1 GEEISVAVEEGEE
14 AAGEVVA
21 DDEEEEDEDG
31 EDGLGGAH
39 FAILRSKTEGHRNPS
54 QFSPLRQHLQTLNP
68 TTTGHHRTT
77 TLTAQCELFML
88 DLPSSSRLHDLA
100 NPHPAIQQPS
110 IMMAKHKRD
119 MSAFSIRDAPPA
131 LRFSPTSLRMRP
143 RSPSKSP
150 CRQHTRSPTRSR
162 ITDDIFEDLSPARIL
177 ERFTSASGELA
188 KSIEA
193 STPDQKQFGIR
204 AAVASKKIEEWAN
217 EVGGW
222 PWPSVGADGFVM
234 PEKTYGIFGD
244 PKEDDMGLE
253 EEADTKE
260 YWGSLP
266 APLVELYSNRV
277 SEIFD
282 DMFDLDIEEIKNKVL
297 DLVATD
303 AQPSTATGENS
314 RPTTPV
320 KSKYTR
326 LDTFTGMI
334 THTVLDSLPK
344 LHRLRL
350 LLDVWSIR
358 IDILRDIPSTL
369 ESLRD
374 ADTMLQSAWA
384 SLQATNSSGEEMM
397 LTRSDYETM
406 QVALGETISD
416 TGKMIDSML
425 DRLDGRVDTVPGPW
439 LDQMDAVETDYGNW
453 TIAAER
459 KVQEGEWAVK
469 AAKKAELEKS
479 LQMLQE
485 LADQQAAM
493 ADVGTGDEVAI
504 EEEWEK
510 VQIEQVAVSD
520 HGSIPATTAE
530 NIPISDDQV
539 QELPIGSLAI
549 SDNGSDFGNPLAME
563 SPATNAPQS
572 DVPNTL
578 QAYAE
583 SPESR
588 SDRDFNIPWGFD
600 GQDDR
605 SPTAGRGTYKRGD
618 EAGSPSPPSTREDA
632 GGFWTPSRASLE
644 PSERSFR
651 LERSRTPSV
660 KGRNTP
666 PRLPL
671 PYRIH
676 TEGSRPGSP
685 EAIHSMAASPSP
697 TGSSNLRPFIL
708 GTSAVVSSQPPS
720 PIIPRG
726 RSSRNSVAPSGWD
739 IEDSQSVGSGNP
751 TSRRDSQ
758 TSPTS
763 PIFPSFRGSP
773 LFPGSRSSSISLR
786 PSTSKRRSQTL
797 FGDEGELALLAA
809 ASDRAAQMLSTPPAR
824 AGHAANER
832 KSSPRP
838 DIPTSDPF
846 TDVPRVPTPTTQAAA
861 PLTPPPMTASESMHA
876 IMSPSNQPAP
886 TRQFSDYE
894 CPPSP
899 SKRTILDDGGTPR
912 SPKKGKKPPKER
924 RLSLLSMSDD
934 DDENPRSSANRPA
947 LQPGWPGLQESAPKF
962 EMRSPWA
969 RNKNSESTSSTRRN
983 STASLGEKDPQKR
996 SGAPS
1001 TPLEKA
1007 SAFSAQ
1013 RDVADTSP
1021 EPQSTHQTAKV
1032 VIDDVFVTQEQDY
1045 KEISAAPHTPTD
1057 LEHATSNPNPNTHG
1071 SGASVGFKAIIT
1083 PVEDACDD
1091 WPRFS
1096 DSENPIK
1103 VSPPTSASNEEEIPP
1118 MVKEDSLMDYQVDGG
1133 RSYDLD
1139 NSRHGSVVSF
1149 GSNDTVFKAHSRADS
1164 AGRLPVLNN
1173 IMAFESPRIVEDLA
1187 SDDGYDL
1194 DFSPSTRRTILYS
1207 NDIRQSIEE
1216 DYSEP
1221 GTPVFSVPP
1230 NLDFYAAE
1238 DTELDASVA
1247 EPLVSVDKL
1256 ALEAP
1261 SFTNVDVDLQ
1271 YSQASPTK
1279 ISDDQLQQQISEI
1292 LESIPAKIE
1301 LSNAPIPP
1309 QKSPMKPKHTIRKRP
1324 SRPTL
1329 SPASRP
1335 SYSRAPTPSF
1345 TLAPAKA
1352 RLSRPRQQGNSDIQ
1366 LYHLMRSTGDP
1377 PIKLFVRLVGERG
1390 ERVMVRVG
1398 GGWADL
1404 GEYLKEYSSHHGR
1417 RAERS
1422 GEIQVELPTDARPRM
1437 GSIGSLNPAPGM
1449 LRTGPNGNVWSSP
1462 GSRPGSS
1469 MGSRPSSSLQ
1479 VRKRGA
1485 RVSDVAD
1492 SRENSVRS
1500 PSMPLPFTSTTLRA
1514 NAAKGQTP
1522 PAGSVSRQAWSVGP
1536 DGEEVHLG
1544 PSGPKN
1550 KKGEMDEG
1558 RKRWVD
1564 GVVEKVRQVS
1574 VESSQE
1580 GFGAL
1585 GQVGGTRRVFRKG

>member
-1 GEEISVAVEEGEE
+1 
-14 AAGEVVA
+14 
-21 DDEEEEDEDG
+21 
-31 EDGLGGAH
+31 
-39 FAILRSKTEGHRNPS
+39 
-54 QFSPLRQHLQTLNP
+54 
-68 TTTGHHRTT
+68 
-77 TLTAQCELFML
+77 
-88 DLPSSSRLHDLA
+88 
-100 NPHPAIQQPS
+100 
-110 IMMAKHKRD
+110 MMAKHKRD

-150 CRQHTRSPTRSR
+150 CRHTRSPTRSR

-222 PWPSVGADGFVM
+222 PWPSIGADGFVM

-244 PKEDDMGLE
+244 LKEDDMGLE

-260 YWGSLP
+260 YWGSHP

-303 AQPSTATGENS
+303 AQPSATTGEHS
-314 RPTTPV
+314 LPTTPV

-334 THTVLDSLPK
+334 THTVLDALPK

-384 SLQATNSSGEEMM
+384 SLKATNPSGEEMM
-397 LTRSDYETM
+397 LTRPDYETM

-459 KVQEGEWAVK
+459 KAQEGEWAIK

-479 LQMLQE
+479 VQMLQE
-485 LADQQAAM
+485 LAEQQAAM
-493 ADVGTGDEVAI
+493 ADVGTEDEVAI

-510 VQIEQVAVSD
+510 VQIEHVAMSD
-520 HGSIPATTAE
+520 RGSIPDTTVE

-539 QELPIGSLAI
+539 QELPIGSLDI
-549 SDNGSDFGNPLAME
+549 SDNGSDFGRPLAVG
-563 SPATNAPQS
+563 SPITNEAPQS
-572 DVPNTL
+572 DVPSTL
-578 QAYAE
+578 QASTE
-583 SPESR
+583 LQESR
-588 SDRDFNIPWGFD
+588 AFNIPWGFD

-605 SPTAGRGTYKRGD
+605 SPTAGRGTHKRGD
-618 EAGSPSPPSTREDA
+618 ESPSPPSTRNDA

-644 PSERSFR
+644 PSEGSFR
-651 LERSRTPSV
+651 LGRSRTPSV
-660 KGRNTP
+660 MGRNTP

-676 TEGSRPGSP
+676 TEGSRSGSP
-685 EAIHSMAASPSP
+685 ETIPSMAASPSP
-697 TGSSNLRPFIL
+697 TGNLNLRPFIL

-739 IEDSQSVGSGNP
+739 IGDSQNAGSGNP
-751 TSRRDSQ
+751 ISRRDSQ

-786 PSTSKRRSQTL
+786 SSRSKKRSQTV
-797 FGDEGELALLAA
+797 FSDDEELALLAA
-809 ASDRAAQMLSTPPAR
+809 ASDHAAQMLSTPPAR
-824 AGHAANER
+824 RGHTANEP

-838 DIPTSDPF
+838 DISTSDPF
-846 TDVPRVPTPTTQAAA
+846 TDVPWLVPTPTTQAAA
-861 PLTPPPMTASESMHA
+861 PLTPPPMAASESMHA
-876 IMSPSNQPAP
+876 IMSPSNQPGP
-886 TRQFSDYE
+886 TRQFSDDD

-899 SKRTILDDGGTPR
+899 SKRIVLDDGGTPR
-912 SPKKGKKPPKER
+912 SPKKGRKSPKER
-924 RLSLLSMSDD
+924 RLPLLSMSDD
-934 DDENPRSSANRPA
+934 DDENPRSSANKPA
-947 LQPGWPGLQESAPKF
+947 LQPGWPGLQEGAPKF
-962 EMRSPWA
+962 ELRSPWA
-969 RNKNSESTSSTRRN
+969 RNKNSESMSSTRRN

-996 SGAPS
+996 YGMPS

-1007 SAFSAQ
+1007 SEFSGQ
-1013 RDVADTSP
+1013 PNVADTSP
-1021 EPQSTHQTAKV
+1021 EPQPTHHTAKV
-1032 VIDDVFVTQEQDY
+1032 VIDDVFVTQEQDHR
-1045 KEISAAPHTPTD
+1045 EISAVPHTTET
-1057 LEHATSNPNPNTHG
+1057 EHPTSNTTHG
-1071 SGASVGFKAIIT
+1071 SGASASFKAIIT
-1083 PVEDACDD
+1083 PVEEACHD
-1091 WPRFS
+1091 WSRFS
-1096 DSENPIK
+1096 DPEKPTK
-1103 VSPPTSASNEEEIPP
+1103 VSPLTSVSNDKETPP
-1118 MVKEDSLMDYQVDGG
+1118 LMGYQVDGG
-1133 RSYDLD
+1133 RSYGLD

-1149 GSNDTVFKAHSRADS
+1149 RSNDTVFKAHSRADS
-1164 AGRLPVLNN
+1164 AGKLPVLNS
-1173 IMAFESPRIVEDLA
+1173 IIAFESPRIVEDLV

-1194 DFSPSTRRTILYS
+1194 DFSPSTRRSILYS
-1207 NDIRQSIEE
+1207 NDIRQSFEE
-1216 DYSEP
+1216 GYSEP
-1221 GTPVFSVPP
+1221 STPIFSVPP
-1230 NLDFYAAE
+1230 TLDFFGTE

-1261 SFTNVDVDLQ
+1261 SFTNVDIDLQ

-1301 LSNAPIPP
+1301 LSNAPISP

-1345 TLAPAKA
+1345 TLAPAES

-1422 GEIQVELPTDARPRM
+1422 GEIQVELSTNARPRM
-1437 GSIGSLNPAPGM
+1437 GSIGSIGSLNPAPGM
-1449 LRTGPNGNVWSSP
+1449 LRTGHNGNVWSSP
-1462 GSRPGSS
+1462 RSRPGSS
-1469 MGSRPSSSLQ
+1469 LGSRPGSSLQ

-1522 PAGSVSRQAWSVGP
+1522 PARSVSRQAWSVGP

-1550 KKGEMDEG
+1550 KKGEMNEG
-1558 RKRWVD
+1558 RKRWVE

-1574 VESSQE
+1574 VESSQD

-1585 GQVGGTRRVFRKG
+1585 GQVGGTTRVFRKGQ

>member
-1 GEEISVAVEEGEE
+1 MA
-14 AAGEVVA
+14 
-21 DDEEEEDEDG
+21 
-31 EDGLGGAH
+31 
-39 FAILRSKTEGHRNPS
+39 
-54 QFSPLRQHLQTLNP
+54 
-68 TTTGHHRTT
+68 
-77 TLTAQCELFML
+77 
-88 DLPSSSRLHDLA
+88 
-100 NPHPAIQQPS
+100 
-110 IMMAKHKRD
+110 MAKHKRD

-150 CRQHTRSPTRSR
+150 CRHSRSPTRSR

-193 STPDQKQFGIR
+193 SSPDQKQFGIR

-222 PWPSVGADGFVM
+222 PWPSIGADGFVM
-234 PEKTYGIFGD
+234 PDKTYGIFGEL
-244 PKEDDMGLE
+244 KEDDMGLE
-253 EEADTKE
+253 EKVDTEE

-266 APLVELYSNRV
+266 APLVELYSSRV
-277 SEIFD
+277 AEIFD

-297 DLVATD
+297 HLVATD
-303 AQPSTATGENS
+303 AQPSATAGEDS
-314 RPTTPV
+314 LPTTPV

-334 THTVLDSLPK
+334 THTVLDALPK

-350 LLDVWSIR
+350 LLDVWSVR
-358 IDILRDIPSTL
+358 IDILRDIPATL

-384 SLQATNSSGEEMM
+384 SLRATNSSGEEMM
-397 LTRSDYETM
+397 LTRFDYETM
-406 QVALGETISD
+406 QIALGETITD

-453 TIAAER
+453 TIAAGR

-469 AAKKAELEKS
+469 AAKKAELERS

-485 LADQQAAM
+485 LAEQQAM
-493 ADVGTGDEVAI
+493 ADVADGDEVAI
-504 EEEWEK
+504 EDPNDEWEK
-510 VQIEQVAVSD
+510 VQIEDVAMSD
-520 HGSIPATTAE
+520 HWSIPDTTAE
-530 NIPISDDQV
+530 NIPLPDDED
-539 QELPIGSLAI
+539 QELLIERLAL
-549 SDNGSDFGNPLAME
+549 SDNGSEFGNSLAVE
-563 SPATNAPQS
+563 PPATNEAPQS
-572 DVPNTL
+572 DVPSTP
-578 QAYAE
+578 QA
-583 SPESR
+583 STESR
-588 SDRDFNIPWGFD
+588 ESQNDRAFNIPWGLD

-605 SPTAGRGTYKRGD
+605 SPTAGRDTYERGD
-618 EAGSPSPPSTREDA
+618 QAGSSPPPSTRDTAA
-632 GGFWTPSRASLE
+632 GSRTPSRASLD
-644 PSERSFR
+644 PSFR
-651 LERSRTPSV
+651 LGRSRTPSV

-676 TEGSRPGSP
+676 TDGSHPGSP
-685 EAIHSMAASPSP
+685 EILPSRPPSPSP
-697 TGSSNLRPFIL
+697 TGSVNLRPFIL
-708 GTSAVVSSQPPS
+708 GTSAIASSQPPS

-726 RSSRNSVAPSGWD
+726 RSSRNSVAPAGWD
-739 IEDSQSVGSGNP
+739 IGDSQNAGSANP
-751 TSRRDSQ
+751 VSRRDSQ
-758 TSPTS
+758 ASPTS

-786 PSTSKRRSQTL
+786 PSRCKRRSQTV
-797 FGDEGELALLAA
+797 FGDDEELALLAA
-809 ASDRAAQMLSTPPAR
+809 ASNRAAQMSSTPPAR
-824 AGHAANER
+824 GGNTANER
-832 KSSPRP
+832 KSSPTSHMS
-838 DIPTSDPF
+838 TSDPF
-846 TDVPRVPTPTTQAAA
+846 TDIPRLMATPTTQAAA
-861 PLTPPPMTASESMHA
+861 PLTPPPMSASNTMHA
-876 IMSPSNQPAP
+876 IMSPSNQPGP
-886 TRQFSDYE
+886 TRQFSDDE

-899 SKRTILDDGGTPR
+899 SKKIVLDDGGTPR
-912 SPKKGKKPPKER
+912 SPKKRKKPIKER
-924 RLSLLSMSDD
+924 RPSLLSMSDD
-934 DDENPRSSANRPA
+934 DEENPRNPANRPA
-947 LQPGWPGLQESAPKF
+947 LQPGWPGLQEGAPKF
-962 EMRSPWA
+962 ELKSPWA
-969 RNKNSESTSSTRRN
+969 RRKNSEPSSSTKRD
-983 STASLGEKDPQKR
+983 STANLSGDKDPQKR
-996 SGAPS
+996 PGTPS
-1001 TPLEKA
+1001 TPLDKA
-1007 SAFSAQ
+1007 SELFGES
-1013 RDVADTSP
+1013 DVANTS
-1021 EPQSTHQTAKV
+1021 EPPPTAKV
-1032 VIDDVFVTQEQDY
+1032 VIDDVFVSQRLDY
-1045 KEISAAPHTPTD
+1045 GEFSAVPHTPTE
-1057 LEHATSNPNPNTHG
+1057 LQHARSNTSPNTHG
-1071 SGASVGFKAIIT
+1071 SGASSSFKAIIT
-1083 PVEDACDD
+1083 PVEETSND

-1103 VSPPTSASNEEEIPP
+1103 VSPPTSASNDKKIPP
-1118 MVKEDSLMDYQVDGG
+1118 TVSRDTLMDYQVDGG

-1139 NSRHGSVVSF
+1139 SSRHGSVVSF
-1149 GSNDTVFKAHSRADS
+1149 GSTDTVFKAHSRADS
-1164 AGRLPVLNN
+1164 AGKLPVLNN
-1173 IMAFESPRIVEDLA
+1173 IVALESPRIVEDLA
-1187 SDDGYDL
+1187 SDDDYDVN
-1194 DFSPSTRRTILYS
+1194 FSPSTRRSILYS
-1207 NDIRQSIEE
+1207 NNDVRQSIEE

-1221 GTPVFSVPP
+1221 STPIFSVPP
-1230 NLDFYAAE
+1230 TLDFYPTE
-1238 DTELDASVA
+1238 DTEVDASAA
-1247 EPLVSVDKL
+1247 ELLVSADEL

-1261 SFTNVDVDLQ
+1261 NLTNVDVDLQ
-1271 YSQASPTK
+1271 YSQASPAK

-1292 LESIPAKIE
+1292 LGSIPARIE

-1324 SRPTL
+1324 SRPSL
-1329 SPASRP
+1329 SPAPRP

-1345 TLAPAKA
+1345 TLAPAKS
-1352 RLSRPRQQGNSDIQ
+1352 RLSRPRQQNNSDIQ

-1422 GEIQVELPTDARPRM
+1422 GEIQVELPTNSGRPRM

-1469 MGSRPSSSLQ
+1469 MGSRPGSSLQ

-1522 PAGSVSRQAWSVGP
+1522 PARSVSRQAWSVGP

-1558 RKRWVD
+1558 RKIWVD

-1574 VESSQE
+1574 VESSKD

-1585 GQVGGTRRVFRKG
+1585 GQVGGTKRVFRKG

>member
-1 GEEISVAVEEGEE
+1 
-14 AAGEVVA
+14 
-21 DDEEEEDEDG
+21 
-31 EDGLGGAH
+31 
-39 FAILRSKTEGHRNPS
+39 
-54 QFSPLRQHLQTLNP
+54 
-68 TTTGHHRTT
+68 
-77 TLTAQCELFML
+77 
-88 DLPSSSRLHDLA
+88 
-100 NPHPAIQQPS
+100 
-110 IMMAKHKRD
+110 MAKHKRD

-222 PWPSVGADGFVM
+222 PWPSIGADGFVM
-234 PEKTYGIFGD
+234 PENTYGIFGD
-244 PKEDDMGLE
+244 LKEDDMGLE

-303 AQPSTATGENS
+303 AQPSTATGEHS
-314 RPTTPV
+314 LPTTPV

-369 ESLRD
+369 ISLRD

-384 SLQATNSSGEEMM
+384 SLNATNSSGEEMM

-459 KVQEGEWAVK
+459 KVQGGEWAIK

-485 LADQQAAM
+485 LAEQQAAM
-493 ADVGTGDEVAI
+493 ADVGTGDQVAI
-504 EEEWEK
+504 EDSNDEWEK
-510 VQIEQVAVSD
+510 VQIEHIAMSD
-520 HGSIPATTAE
+520 HGSIPATTAK
-530 NIPISDDQV
+530 NIPIPDDQV

-549 SDNGSDFGNPLAME
+549 SDNGSDFGNPPVME
-563 SPATNAPQS
+563 SPATNEAPQS

-578 QAYAE
+578 QGYAE
-583 SPESR
+583 SPESL
-588 SDRDFNIPWGFD
+588 SDRNFNIPWGFD
-600 GQDDR
+600 GQNDR
-605 SPTAGRGTYKRGD
+605 SPTAGRDTHRRGD
-618 EAGSPSPPSTREDA
+618 DSGSPSPPSTRNDA
-632 GGFWTPSRASLE
+632 GGFWTPSRAGLE

-651 LERSRTPSV
+651 LGRSRTPSV

-671 PYRIH
+671 PYRVH
-676 TEGSRPGSP
+676 TEGSQPGSP
-685 EAIHSMAASPSP
+685 EIVPSMAVSPSP
-697 TGSSNLRPFIL
+697 TGSLSLRPFIL
-708 GTSAVVSSQPPS
+708 GTSAVASSQPPS
-720 PIIPRG
+720 PVIPRG

-739 IEDSQSVGSGNP
+739 IGDSQNVGSGNP
-751 TSRRDSQ
+751 ISRRDSQ

-773 LFPGSRSSSISLR
+773 LFPGSRSSSAILR
-786 PSTSKRRSQTL
+786 PSRSKRRSQTV
-797 FGDEGELALLAA
+797 FGDDEELALLAA

-824 AGHAANER
+824 TGHTANEP
-832 KSSPRP
+832 KSSSRP
-838 DIPTSDPF
+838 DMSTSDPF
-846 TDVPRVPTPTTQAAA
+846 TDVPRLVPTPTTQAGP

-876 IMSPSNQPAP
+876 IMSPSNQPGP
-886 TRQFSDYE
+886 TRQFSNDD

-899 SKRTILDDGGTPR
+899 SKRTVLDDGGTPR
-912 SPKKGKKPPKER
+912 SPKKGKKPLKER
-924 RLSLLSMSDD
+924 RLSLLSKSDD
-934 DDENPRSSANRPA
+934 DDESPRNSANRPA
-947 LQPGWPGLQESAPKF
+947 LQPGWSGLQKSAPKF
-962 EMRSPWA
+962 ELMSPWT
-969 RNKNSESTSSTRRN
+969 RNKNSEPTFSTKRD
-983 STASLGEKDPQKR
+983 STASPGEKDPQKR
-996 SGAPS
+996 SGTPS

-1007 SAFSAQ
+1007 SEFSGQ
-1013 RDVADTSP
+1013 GDVADTPP
-1021 EPQSTHQTAKV
+1021 EPQPTHHTAKV
-1032 VIDDVFVTQEQDY
+1032 VVDDVFVTQEQDY
-1045 KEISAAPHTPTD
+1045 RELSALPHTPTETKHD
-1057 LEHATSNPNPNTHG
+1057 ISNPNPNTHG
-1071 SGASVGFKAIIT
+1071 SGASASFKAIIT
-1083 PVEDACDD
+1083 PVEEACDD

-1096 DSENPIK
+1096 DPENPTK
-1103 VSPPTSASNEEEIPP
+1103 VSPPTSASNDKEILP
-1118 MVKEDSLMDYQVDGG
+1118 MVKGDTLMDYQVDGG

-1149 GSNDTVFKAHSRADS
+1149 GSTDTVFKGHSREDS
-1164 AGRLPVLNN
+1164 AGKLPVLNN

-1194 DFSPSTRRTILYS
+1194 NFSPSTRRSILYS
-1207 NDIRQSIEE
+1207 NDIRESIEE

-1221 GTPVFSVPP
+1221 NTPIFSVPHT
-1230 NLDFYAAE
+1230 LDFYAAE
-1238 DTELDASVA
+1238 NTELDPSVA
-1247 EPLVSVDKL
+1247 ETLVSVDKL

-1261 SFTNVDVDLQ
+1261 GFTNVDVDLQ
-1271 YSQASPTK
+1271 YSQASPAK

-1309 QKSPMKPKHTIRKRP
+1309 QNSPMKPKHTIRKRP
-1324 SRPTL
+1324 SRPSL

-1352 RLSRPRQQGNSDIQ
+1352 RLSRPRQQSNSDIQ

-1422 GEIQVELPTDARPRM
+1422 GEIQVELPANTRPRM

-1469 MGSRPSSSLQ
+1469 MGSRPGSSLQ

-1485 RVSDVAD
+1485 KVSDVAD
-1492 SRENSVRS
+1492 SREDSVRS

-1514 NAAKGQTP
+1514 NAAKGQTL
-1522 PAGSVSRQAWSVGP
+1522 PARSVSRQAWSVGP

-1574 VESSQE
+1574 VESSQD

-1585 GQVGGTRRVFRKG
+1585 GQVGGTKRVFRKG

>member
-1 GEEISVAVEEGEE
+1 
-14 AAGEVVA
+14 
-21 DDEEEEDEDG
+21 
-31 EDGLGGAH
+31 
-39 FAILRSKTEGHRNPS
+39 
-54 QFSPLRQHLQTLNP
+54 
-68 TTTGHHRTT
+68 
-77 TLTAQCELFML
+77 
-88 DLPSSSRLHDLA
+88 
-100 NPHPAIQQPS
+100 
-110 IMMAKHKRD
+110 MAKHKRD

-150 CRQHTRSPTRSR
+150 CRHSRSPTRSR

-193 STPDQKQFGIR
+193 SSPDQKQFGIR

-222 PWPSVGADGFVM
+222 PWPSIGADGFVM
-234 PEKTYGIFGD
+234 PDKTYGIFGEL
-244 PKEDDMGLE
+244 KEDDMGLE
-253 EEADTKE
+253 EQVDTEE

-266 APLVELYSNRV
+266 APLVELYSSRV
-277 SEIFD
+277 AEIFD

-303 AQPSTATGENS
+303 AHPSATTGEHS
-314 RPTTPV
+314 LPTTPV

-334 THTVLDSLPK
+334 THTVLDALPK

-350 LLDVWSIR
+350 LLDVWSVR
-358 IDILRDIPSTL
+358 IDILRDIPPTL

-384 SLQATNSSGEEMM
+384 SLKATNSSGEEMM
-397 LTRSDYETM
+397 LTRPDYETM
-406 QVALGETISD
+406 QTALGETITD

-439 LDQMDAVETDYGNW
+439 LDQMDAIETDYGNW

-459 KVQEGEWAVK
+459 KVQEGEWAIK
-469 AAKKAELEKS
+469 AAKKAELERS

-485 LADQQAAM
+485 LAEQQAAM
-493 ADVGTGDEVAI
+493 ADVGRGDEVDI
-504 EEEWEK
+504 EDSDDEWEK

-520 HGSIPATTAE
+520 NGFIPSTTAKS
-530 NIPISDDQV
+530 ITISGDQV
-539 QELPIGSLAI
+539 QELPIAHLAI
-549 SDNGSDFGNPLAME
+549 SGNGSEFDNPLAVE
-563 SPATNAPQS
+563 SPSTNEELQL
-572 DVPNTL
+572 DVPTTPE
-578 QAYAE
+578 A
-583 SPESR
+583 STESR
-588 SDRDFNIPWGFD
+588 ASPKDRAFNIPWGLD

-605 SPTAGRGTYKRGD
+605 SPIAKRETYERGD
-618 EAGSPSPPSTREDA
+618 QDGGSPRSSTRDTA
-632 GGFWTPSRASLE
+632 AVSMTPSRASIE
-644 PSERSFR
+644 PSERSF
-651 LERSRTPSV
+651 LLGRSRTPSV

-676 TEGSRPGSP
+676 TEGSQPGSP
-685 EAIHSMAASPSP
+685 EILPSMAPSPSP
-697 TGSSNLRPFIL
+697 TGSVNLRPFIL
-708 GTSAVVSSQPPS
+708 GTSAIVSSQPPS

-726 RSSRNSVAPSGWD
+726 RSSRNSVAPAGLD
-739 IEDSQSVGSGNP
+739 IGNYQNAGSSNP
-751 TSRRDSQ
+751 ISRRDSQ
-758 TSPTS
+758 ASPTS

-773 LFPGSRSSSISLR
+773 LFPGSRSSSASLR
-786 PSTSKRRSQTL
+786 PSRSKRRSQTV
-797 FGDEGELALLAA
+797 FGDDEELALLAA
-809 ASDRAAQMLSTPPAR
+809 ASDRAAQMLSTPPGR
-824 AGHAANER
+824 MGHAANEPE
-832 KSSPRP
+832 SSPTSHM
-838 DIPTSDPF
+838 PTSDPF
-846 TDVPRVPTPTTQAAA
+846 TDAPPLVAMPTTQAAA
-861 PLTPPPMTASESMHA
+861 PLTPPPMSASNSMHA
-876 IMSPSNQPAP
+876 IMSPSNQPDP
-886 TRQFSDYE
+886 TRQFSDDD

-899 SKRTILDDGGTPR
+899 SKRTVLDDGGTPR
-912 SPKKGKKPPKER
+912 SPKKGKKPQKER

-934 DDENPRSSANRPA
+934 DDENPRNPANKPA
-947 LQPGWPGLQESAPKF
+947 LQPGWSGLQDAPKF
-962 EMRSPWA
+962 ELRSPWA
-969 RNKNSESTSSTRRN
+969 RNKNSESMSSGKSSER
-983 STASLGEKDPQKR
+983 DPQK
-996 SGAPS
+996 GPGTPS
-1001 TPLEKA
+1001 TSLDK
-1007 SAFSAQ
+1007 
-1013 RDVADTSP
+1013 TSELSGERNLTSSP
-1021 EPQSTHQTAKV
+1021 SEPQPTNNAAKV
-1032 VIDDVFVTQEQDY
+1032 VVDDVFVTQGQDY
-1045 KEISAAPHTPTD
+1045 REFIPSMPHTPTELD
-1057 LEHATSNPNPNTHG
+1057 YVTSKTSP
-1071 SGASVGFKAIIT
+1071 SFKAIIT
-1083 PVEDACDD
+1083 PVEETSSD

-1103 VSPPTSASNEEEIPP
+1103 VSPPASTGNDEEIPP
-1118 MVKEDSLMDYQVDGG
+1118 VASGDTLMDYQVDGG

-1139 NSRHGSVVSF
+1139 TSRHGSVVSF
-1149 GSNDTVFKAHSRADS
+1149 GSTDTVFKAHSRADS
-1164 AGRLPVLNN
+1164 AGKLPVLNN
-1173 IMAFESPRIVEDLA
+1173 SVALESPRIVEDLA
-1187 SDDGYDL
+1187 SDDDYGIN
-1194 DFSPSTRRTILYS
+1194 FSPSTRRSILYS
-1207 NDIRQSIEE
+1207 NNDIRQSIEE

-1221 GTPVFSVPP
+1221 STPVFSVPTT
-1230 NLDFYAAE
+1230 LDFYATEDAE
-1238 DTELDASVA
+1238 VDASTA
-1247 EPLVSVDKL
+1247 ESLVSVDEL

-1261 SFTNVDVDLQ
+1261 NFTNVDVDLQ
-1271 YSQASPTK
+1271 YSQASPAK
-1279 ISDDQLQQQISEI
+1279 ISDDQLQHQISEI
-1292 LESIPAKIE
+1292 LGSIPARIE

-1324 SRPTL
+1324 SRPSL
-1329 SPASRP
+1329 SPAPRP

-1345 TLAPAKA
+1345 TLAPAKS
-1352 RLSRPRQQGNSDIQ
+1352 RLSRPRQQNNSDIQ

-1422 GEIQVELPTDARPRM
+1422 GEIQVELPTNSSRPRM
-1437 GSIGSLNPAPGM
+1437 GSIGSIGSLNPAPGM

-1469 MGSRPSSSLQ
+1469 MGSRPGSSLQ

-1522 PAGSVSRQAWSVGP
+1522 PARSVSRQAWSVGP

-1574 VESSQE
+1574 VESSKD

-1585 GQVGGTRRVFRKG
+1585 GQVGATKRVFRKG

>member
-1 GEEISVAVEEGEE
+1 
-14 AAGEVVA
+14 
-21 DDEEEEDEDG
+21 
-31 EDGLGGAH
+31 
-39 FAILRSKTEGHRNPS
+39 
-54 QFSPLRQHLQTLNP
+54 
-68 TTTGHHRTT
+68 
-77 TLTAQCELFML
+77 
-88 DLPSSSRLHDLA
+88 
-100 NPHPAIQQPS
+100 
-110 IMMAKHKRD
+110 
-119 MSAFSIRDAPPA
+119 
-131 LRFSPTSLRMRP
+131 MRP

-150 CRQHTRSPTRSR
+150 CRHTRSPTRSR

-222 PWPSVGADGFVM
+222 PWPSIGADGFVM

-244 PKEDDMGLE
+244 LKEDDMGLE

-303 AQPSTATGENS
+303 AQPSPTTVEHPL
-314 RPTTPV
+314 PTTPV

-334 THTVLDSLPK
+334 THTVLDALPK

-384 SLQATNSSGEEMM
+384 SLRTTNSSGEEMM

-406 QVALGETISD
+406 QAALGETISD

-459 KVQEGEWAVK
+459 KVQEGEWAIK

-485 LADQQAAM
+485 LAEQQAAM
-493 ADVGTGDEVAI
+493 ADAETGDEVAI
-504 EEEWEK
+504 EDSNDEWEK
-510 VQIEQVAVSD
+510 VQIEDVAVSD
-520 HGSIPATTAE
+520 HGSVPDMTAE
-530 NIPISDDQV
+530 NITVSSNQV
-539 QELPIGSLAI
+539 QELPIGSLTI
-549 SDNGSDFGNPLAME
+549 SDNGSDLGNPPDVE
-563 SPATNAPQS
+563 SPATNEAPQP

-578 QAYAE
+578 QDYME
-583 SPESR
+583 SPESPESQR
-588 SDRDFNIPWGFD
+588 NREFNIPWGFD

-605 SPTAGRGTYKRGD
+605 SPTAGRGTYRRGD

-651 LERSRTPSV
+651 LGRSRTPSV

-685 EAIHSMAASPSP
+685 EAIPSMAASPSP
-697 TGSSNLRPFIL
+697 TGSLNLRPFIL
-708 GTSAVVSSQPPS
+708 GTSAAVSSQPPS

-739 IEDSQSVGSGNP
+739 IGDSQNAGSGNP
-751 TSRRDSQ
+751 ISRRESQ

-773 LFPGSRSSSISLR
+773 LFPGSRSSSVSLR
-786 PSTSKRRSQTL
+786 PSISKRRSQTL
-797 FGDEGELALLAA
+797 FGDDEELALLAA

-824 AGHAANER
+824 TGHTANEP
-832 KSSPRP
+832 KISPRP
-838 DIPTSDPF
+838 AMSTSDPF
-846 TDVPRVPTPTTQAAA
+846 TDVPRLVPTPTTQAEA
-861 PLTPPPMTASESMHA
+861 PLTPPPMTASESLHA

-886 TRQFSDYE
+886 TRQLSDDD

-934 DDENPRSSANRPA
+934 DDENPRNSVNKPA
-947 LQPGWPGLQESAPKF
+947 LQPGWPGLQEGAPKF
-962 EMRSPWA
+962 ELRSPWA
-969 RNKNSESTSSTRRN
+969 RNKNSEPTFSTKRD

-996 SGAPS
+996 SGTPS
-1001 TPLEKA
+1001 IPLEKA
-1007 SAFSAQ
+1007 PEFFGQ

-1021 EPQSTHQTAKV
+1021 EPQPINHTAKIV
-1032 VIDDVFVTQEQDY
+1032 VDDVFVTQEQDY
-1045 KEISAAPHTPTD
+1045 RELPALPHTPTET
-1057 LEHATSNPNPNTHG
+1057 EHATSNPNPNIYG
-1071 SGASVGFKAIIT
+1071 SGASASFKAIIT
-1083 PVEDACDD
+1083 PVEEECDD
-1091 WPRFS
+1091 WPRFP
-1096 DSENPIK
+1096 DPENPTK
-1103 VSPPTSASNEEEIPP
+1103 VSPPTSASNGKEIPS
-1118 MVKEDSLMDYQVDGG
+1118 MVQGDTLVDYQVDGG

-1149 GSNDTVFKAHSRADS
+1149 GSTDTVFKAHSRADS
-1164 AGRLPVLNN
+1164 AGKLPVLNN
-1173 IMAFESPRIVEDLA
+1173 TVAFESPRIVEDLV

-1194 DFSPSTRRTILYS
+1194 DFSPSTRRSILYI

-1221 GTPVFSVPP
+1221 STPIFSVTPT
-1230 NLDFYAAE
+1230 LDFYAAE
-1238 DTELDASVA
+1238 NTELDASVA
-1247 EPLVSVDKL
+1247 EPLISVDKL

-1271 YSQASPTK
+1271 YPQASPAK

-1309 QKSPMKPKHTIRKRP
+1309 QKSPMKPKNTIRKRP
-1324 SRPTL
+1324 SRPSL

-1352 RLSRPRQQGNSDIQ
+1352 RLSRPRQQSNSDIQ

-1422 GEIQVELPTDARPRM
+1422 GEIQVELPTNARPRM

-1469 MGSRPSSSLQ
+1469 MGSRPGSSLQ

-1514 NAAKGQTP
+1514 NAAKGQIP
-1522 PAGSVSRQAWSVGP
+1522 PARSVSRQAWSVGP

-1585 GQVGGTRRVFRKG
+1585 GQVGGTKRVFRKG

>member
-1 GEEISVAVEEGEE
+1 
-14 AAGEVVA
+14 
-21 DDEEEEDEDG
+21 
-31 EDGLGGAH
+31 
-39 FAILRSKTEGHRNPS
+39 
-54 QFSPLRQHLQTLNP
+54 
-68 TTTGHHRTT
+68 
-77 TLTAQCELFML
+77 
-88 DLPSSSRLHDLA
+88 
-100 NPHPAIQQPS
+100 
-110 IMMAKHKRD
+110 

-150 CRQHTRSPTRSR
+150 CRHTRSPTRSR

-222 PWPSVGADGFVM
+222 PWPSIGADGFVM

-244 PKEDDMGLE
+244 LKEDDMGLE
-253 EEADTKE
+253 EEVDTEE

-297 DLVATD
+297 ALVATD
-303 AQPSTATGENS
+303 TQPSAATGEDS
-314 RPTTPV
+314 PPTTPV

-334 THTVLDSLPK
+334 THTVLDALPK

-384 SLQATNSSGEEMM
+384 SLKATNSSGEEMT
-397 LTRSDYETM
+397 LIRSDYETM
-406 QVALGETISD
+406 QMALGETISD

-425 DRLDGRVDTVPGPW
+425 DRLDGRVDTVPGLW

-453 TIAAER
+453 TISAER
-459 KVQEGEWAVK
+459 KVQEGEWAIK
-469 AAKKAELEKS
+469 AAKEAELEKS

-485 LADQQAAM
+485 LADQQSAM
-493 ADVGTGDEVAI
+493 ANVGNGGKEVIDDSNDES
-504 EEEWEK
+504 EK
-510 VQIEQVAVSD
+510 VQIEQAAMSD
-520 HGSIPATTAE
+520 HGSLPDTMAKTFTV
-530 NIPISDDQV
+530 SDDQF
-539 QELPIGSLAI
+539 QELSVGRLAI
-549 SDNGSDFGNPLAME
+549 SDNGPRSTNLLAVE
-563 SPATNAPQS
+563 STSSNEAQS
-572 DVPNTL
+572 DTPNTL
-578 QAYAE
+578 QTSTELRE
-583 SPESR
+583 SESYPA
-588 SDRDFNIPWGFD
+588 FNFPWGLD

-605 SPTAGRGTYKRGD
+605 SPTAG
-618 EAGSPSPPSTREDA
+618 SSLPPSTRDIA
-632 GGFWTPSRASLE
+632 TGSRTPSRASFEL
-644 PSERSFR
+644 SERSFR
-651 LERSRTPSV
+651 LGRSRTPSV
-660 KGRNTP
+660 KGRSTP

-676 TEGSRPGSP
+676 TDGSQPGSP
-685 EAIHSMAASPSP
+685 EFLASRAPSPSP
-697 TGSSNLRPFIL
+697 TGSANLRPFIL
-708 GTSAVVSSQPPS
+708 GTSADVSSQPPS

-726 RSSRNSVAPSGWD
+726 RSSRNSVAPAGFD
-739 IEDSQSVGSGNP
+739 IGDSQNVGSGNP
-751 TSRRDSQ
+751 IPRRDSQ
-758 TSPTS
+758 ASPTS

-786 PSTSKRRSQTL
+786 PSRSKGRSQTV
-797 FGDEGELALLAA
+797 FGDDEELALLAA
-809 ASDRAAQMLSTPPAR
+809 ASGRASQMVIMPPAR
-824 AGHAANER
+824 MGHAAKEPKNL
-832 KSSPRP
+832 SMSH
-838 DIPTSDPF
+838 IAMSDPF
-846 TDVPRVPTPTTQAAA
+846 TDVPPLASTPTTESAA
-861 PLTPPPMTASESMHA
+861 PLTPPPMSDSNSMHA
-876 IMSPSNQPAP
+876 IMSPSNQPGP
-886 TRQFSDYE
+886 TRQFFDAY

-899 SKRTILDDGGTPR
+899 SKRTVLDDGGTPR
-912 SPKKGKKPPKER
+912 SPKKGKKPINER
-924 RLSLLSMSDD
+924 RLSLSMSDD
-934 DDENPRSSANRPA
+934 DDESTNKPA
-947 LQPGWPGLQESAPKF
+947 LQPGWSGLQEGAPKF
-962 EMRSPWA
+962 ELRSPWT
-969 RNKNSESTSSTRRN
+969 RNKNSGPSSSTKRD
-983 STASLGEKDPQKR
+983 STANFNGEKDPRKR
-996 SGAPS
+996 P
-1001 TPLEKA
+1001 TPLDKT
-1007 SAFSAQ
+1007 SQLFSE
-1013 RDVADTSP
+1013 RNVADTSP
-1021 EPQSTHQTAKV
+1021 GPQPINLTAKV
-1032 VIDDVFVTQEQDY
+1032 VADDVFVLHKQDNG
-1045 KEISAAPHTPTD
+1045 EFSSLPHTPTEP
-1057 LEHATSNPNPNTHG
+1057 EHASDKPNPSTLG
-1071 SGASVGFKAIIT
+1071 SRASGGFRAIIT
-1083 PVEDACDD
+1083 PVEETSDD

-1103 VSPPTSASNEEEIPP
+1103 LSPPTGVSNKSEIPP
-1118 MVKEDSLMDYQVDGG
+1118 MVSGYSLEDYQVDGG

-1139 NSRHGSVVSF
+1139 TSRHGSVVSF
-1149 GSNDTVFKAHSRADS
+1149 GSTDTVFKAHSRADS
-1164 AGRLPVLNN
+1164 AGKLPVLNN
-1173 IMAFESPRIVEDLA
+1173 SVELESPRIIEDLA

-1221 GTPVFSVPP
+1221 STPVFSVPP
-1230 NLDFYAAE
+1230 TLDSYATE
-1238 DTELDASVA
+1238 DIEVEASVT
-1247 EPLVSVDKL
+1247 EQLVPVDKL
-1256 ALEAP
+1256 ALDAP
-1261 SFTNVDVDLQ
+1261 SFTNVDVDLE
-1271 YSQASPTK
+1271 YSQASPAK

-1292 LESIPAKIE
+1292 LGSIPARIE

-1309 QKSPMKPKHTIRKRP
+1309 QKSPMKPKHVLRKRP
-1324 SRPTL
+1324 SRPSL
-1329 SPASRP
+1329 SPAPRP

-1345 TLAPAKA
+1345 TLAPAKS
-1352 RLSRPRQQGNSDIQ
+1352 RLSRPRQQNNSDIQ

-1422 GEIQVELPTDARPRM
+1422 GEIQVELPSSGRPRM

-1469 MGSRPSSSLQ
+1469 MGSRPGSSLQ

-1492 SRENSVRS
+1492 TRENSVRS
-1500 PSMPLPFTSTTLRA
+1500 PSMPVPFTSTTLRA

-1522 PAGSVSRQAWSVGP
+1522 PARSVSRQAWSVGP

-1574 VESSQE
+1574 VESSKD

-1585 GQVGGTRRVFRKG
+1585 GQVGGTKRVFRKG

>member
-1 GEEISVAVEEGEE
+1 MTQQI
-14 AAGEVVA
+14 
-21 DDEEEEDEDG
+21 
-31 EDGLGGAH
+31 
-39 FAILRSKTEGHRNPS
+39 
-54 QFSPLRQHLQTLNP
+54 
-68 TTTGHHRTT
+68 
-77 TLTAQCELFML
+77 
-88 DLPSSSRLHDLA
+88 
-100 NPHPAIQQPS
+100 HPAIQQPS
-110 IMMAKHKRD
+110 FMMAKHKRD

-131 LRFSPTSLRMRP
+131 LRFSPISLRMRP

-150 CRQHTRSPTRSR
+150 CRHSRSPTRSR

-234 PEKTYGIFGD
+234 PEKTYGIFGEL
-244 PKEDDMGLE
+244 KEDGMGLE
-253 EEADTKE
+253 EKADTEE

-266 APLVELYSNRV
+266 APLAELYSNRV

-297 DLVATD
+297 HLVATD
-303 AQPSTATGENS
+303 AQPSPTSGEH
-314 RPTTPV
+314 PLPTTTTPV

-334 THTVLDSLPK
+334 THTVLDALPK

-369 ESLRD
+369 KSLRD

-384 SLQATNSSGEEMM
+384 SLKATNSSGEEMM

-406 QVALGETISD
+406 QRALGETITD

-439 LDQMDAVETDYGNW
+439 LDQMDAIETDYSNW

-459 KVQEGEWAVK
+459 KVQEGEWAIT
-469 AAKKAELEKS
+469 AAKQEELEKS
-479 LQMLQE
+479 LQKLRE
-485 LADQQAAM
+485 LAEQQAAM
-493 ADVGTGDEVAI
+493 ATVRDGGEVAI
-504 EEEWEK
+504 EDSSNEWENA
-510 VQIEQVAVSD
+510 QMEDSAISD
-520 HGSIPATTAE
+520 HGSTIDTTAE
-530 NIPISDDQV
+530 NIPIPGDQV
-539 QELPIGSLAI
+539 KELPMDHLAI
-549 SDNGSDFGNPLAME
+549 SENGSEFGNPLAVE
-563 SPATNAPQS
+563 SPATNETPQS
-572 DVPNTL
+572 DVQNQLKASTKLREP
-578 QAYAE
+578 QD
-583 SPESR
+583 
-588 SDRDFNIPWGFD
+588 DRVFNIPWGLD

-605 SPTAGRGTYKRGD
+605 SPTARRDTYRGGD
-618 EAGSPSPPSTREDA
+618 QPESSPPPRTRDTE
-632 GGFWTPSRASLE
+632 TSSRSPSRAILE
-644 PSERSFR
+644 PNERSF
-651 LERSRTPSV
+651 LHGRSRTPSV

-676 TEGSRPGSP
+676 TDGSQPGSP
-685 EAIHSMAASPSP
+685 EIHPSMAASSSP
-697 TGSSNLRPFIL
+697 TGSVNLRPFIL
-708 GTSAVVSSQPPS
+708 GTSAVISSQPPS

-726 RSSRNSVAPSGWD
+726 RSSRNSVVPAGWD
-739 IEDSQSVGSGNP
+739 IGDSQNARAGNP
-751 TSRRDSQ
+751 TQKRDSLA
-758 TSPTS
+758 SATS

-773 LFPGSRSSSISLR
+773 LFSGSRSSSISLR
-786 PSTSKRRSQTL
+786 PSRSKRRSETV
-797 FGDEGELALLAA
+797 FGDEEDLDLLAA
-809 ASDRAAQMLSTPPAR
+809 ATDRATQILSTPPPR
-824 AGHAANER
+824 MDHNTNEL
-832 KSSPRP
+832 KSSPTSGT
-838 DIPTSDPF
+838 PTLDPF
-846 TDVPRVPTPTTQAAA
+846 ADVPPVAPTPTAQVAA
-861 PLTPPPMTASESMHA
+861 PLTPPPMSTSDSLHA
-876 IMSPSNQPAP
+876 IMSPSNQPVSSG
-886 TRQFSDYE
+886 QFSDDD

-899 SKRTILDDGGTPR
+899 SKRTVLDDGGTPR
-912 SPKKGKKPPKER
+912 SPKKGKKPLKER
-924 RLSLLSMSDD
+924 RMSLLSMSDD
-934 DDENPRSSANRPA
+934 DEHRRNPAKELV
-947 LQPGWPGLQESAPKF
+947 LQPGWSGLEEGAPKF
-962 EMRSPWA
+962 ELRGPWTQ
-969 RNKNSESTSSTRRN
+969 NNDSEATSSAERD
-983 STASLGEKDPQKR
+983 STDNLSSEKDPQKR
-996 SGAPS
+996 PMAPS
-1001 TPLEKA
+1001 APLEKA
-1007 SAFSAQ
+1007 SELYGE
-1013 RDVADTSP
+1013 RDEKNSP
-1021 EPQSTHQTAKV
+1021 SESQSTHYAAKV
-1032 VIDDVFVTQEQDY
+1032 AIDDVFVTQGQDY
-1045 KEISAAPHTPTD
+1045 GELPAAPYTPTD
-1057 LEHATSNPNPNTHG
+1057 PEHAITHPNPSSHG
-1071 SGASVGFKAIIT
+1071 SGVSVSFKAIIT
-1083 PVEDACDD
+1083 PVEETNGD
-1091 WPRFS
+1091 WPRLS
-1096 DSENPIK
+1096 DSENSIK
-1103 VSPPTSASNEEEIPP
+1103 VSPPVIGSNDNGTPSMQGGNTP
-1118 MVKEDSLMDYQVDGG
+1118 SDYQVDGG
-1133 RSYDLD
+1133 RFYSLD
-1139 NSRHGSVVSF
+1139 TSRHGSVVSL
-1149 GSNDTVFKAHSRADS
+1149 SSTDTVFKTHGRTDS
-1164 AGRLPVLNN
+1164 AGKLPVLNN

-1194 DFSPSTRRTILYS
+1194 GLSPSTRRSILYS
-1207 NDIRQSIEE
+1207 NSDDIRQSIEE

-1221 GTPVFSVPP
+1221 STPVFPVPP
-1230 NLDFYAAE
+1230 TLDSYDRE
-1238 DTELDASVA
+1238 NTELDAPVT
-1247 EPLVSVDKL
+1247 EQLVSVDEL
-1256 ALEAP
+1256 ALDAP
-1261 SFTNVDVDLQ
+1261 SFTNLGVDLE
-1271 YSQASPTK
+1271 YSQTSPTK

-1292 LESIPAKIE
+1292 LGSIPAKIE

-1324 SRPTL
+1324 SRPSL
-1329 SPASRP
+1329 SPAPRP
-1335 SYSRAPTPSF
+1335 SYSRAATPSF
-1345 TLAPAKA
+1345 TLAPAKP
-1352 RLSRPRQQGNSDIQ
+1352 RLSRPRQQNNSDIQ

-1422 GEIQVELPTDARPRM
+1422 GEIQVELPTNSGRPRM
-1437 GSIGSLNPAPGM
+1437 GSISSIGSLNPAPGM

-1469 MGSRPSSSLQ
+1469 MGSRPGSSLQ

-1522 PAGSVSRQAWSVGP
+1522 PARSVSRQAWSVGP

-1574 VESSQE
+1574 VESSKD

-1585 GQVGGTRRVFRKG
+1585 GQVGGTKRVFRKGV